1 MLKIM
6 TAVEYMQKELKH
18 AYKFLDY
25 AIEAKH
31 TCPEMVETYM
41 KIAENEA
48 ANAESIHTIVIR
60 MVDKAKLDMETPVP
74 QGMMDVWAWKHREYV
89 EEYAQFKAK
98 LDTLKRL

>member
-6 TAVEYMQKELKH
+6 TAVDYMQKELKH

-31 TCPEMVETYM
+31 SCPDMFETYM

-60 MVDKAKLDMETPVP
+60 MVDKAKLEEHVP
-74 QGMMDVWAWKHREYV
+74 QGMMDVWAWKHKEYV
-89 EEYAQFKAK
+89 EEYSQFKAK
-98 LDTLKRL
+98 LDALKRL